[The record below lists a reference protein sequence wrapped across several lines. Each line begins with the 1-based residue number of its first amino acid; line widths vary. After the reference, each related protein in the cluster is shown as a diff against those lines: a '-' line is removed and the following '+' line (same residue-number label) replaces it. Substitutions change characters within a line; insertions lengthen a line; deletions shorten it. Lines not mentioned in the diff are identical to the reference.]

1 MSSLI
6 DPSAAAAPRA
16 RLAHPALRLA
26 LFALGFR
33 LVSAVVAFYANVVF
47 PLYDREPFTMFGTTS
62 PFWDAFVR
70 FDSGWYYPIA
80 RTGYQYVEGGR
91 NNLAY
96 FPVYPLLMRYVGRM
110 FGPRPSDYLLG
121 GIIVSWMAFVLA
133 MIAMYYLARLDL
145 PRRRAERAVLLIAI
159 FPFAFFYGVVYAESV
174 FLLFMAASFYF
185 FRTRRWIVG
194 GVCGGLATATR
205 VNGIMMLPALAWI
218 AWHGAG
224 SDRRQRLSALAGLA
238 LVCSGIGLYSFYVYR
253 LSGNP
258 FEWAAS
264 IERWGYHPGGA
275 PWLPLV
281 RLAQAL
287 VTRPYAFLAGERMA
301 PYDTLNGVAALAF
314 VAAVPF
320 VWRRFGAAYGL
331 FMLANLWLPLSSGQ
345 YEGLGRYCS
354 VLFPCFIWLASL
366 RSRATST
373 AIVVLFAMF
382 YTLCLALFT
391 TIHRLF

>member
-1 MSSLI
+1 
-6 DPSAAAAPRA
+6 
-16 RLAHPALRLA
+16 
-26 LFALGFR
+26 
-33 LVSAVVAFYANVVF
+33 
-47 PLYDREPFTMFGTTS
+47 
-62 PFWDAFVR
+62 
-70 FDSGWYYPIA
+70 
-80 RTGYQYVEGGR
+80 
-91 NNLAY
+91 
-96 FPVYPLLMRYVGRM
+96 
-110 FGPRPSDYLLG
+110 
-121 GIIVSWMAFVLA
+121 
-133 MIAMYYLARLDL
+133 
-145 PRRRAERAVLLIAI
+145 
-159 FPFAFFYGVVYAESV
+159 
-174 FLLFMAASFYF
+174 
-185 FRTRRWIVG
+185 
-194 GVCGGLATATR
+194 
-205 VNGIMMLPALAWI
+205 MLPALAWI